1 MGFRDVYTDG
11 IASIRDVEWD
21 EVLVYRLTI
30 LNLTDNW
37 MLSDRETLLTEEQNI
52 ELVTIRQALR
62 DITDYDTANEA
73 ADNLPTIPV
82 WIYNTRQVI

>member
-1 MGFRDVYTDG
+1 
-11 IASIRDVEWD
+11 
-21 EVLVYRLTI
+21 
-30 LNLTDNW
+30 